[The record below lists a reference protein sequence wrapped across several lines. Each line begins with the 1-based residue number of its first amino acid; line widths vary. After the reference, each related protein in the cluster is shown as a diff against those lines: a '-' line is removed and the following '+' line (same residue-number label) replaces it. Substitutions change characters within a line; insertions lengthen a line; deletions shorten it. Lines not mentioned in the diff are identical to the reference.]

1 MRSQAAPAVLAAAAL
16 VSALALA
23 SCVNDPDPNA
33 AYFRLEADPS
43 LVSYSRVEIQLA
55 DSLGN
60 LQATLYDDTLPD
72 VERLRHLPA
81 GPYRGGAARI
91 ILVGYRGNKVAYRE
105 TRVYD
110 GARQIVLAV
119 DVFRDEPSEPVPP
132 IVTAPVPTVPARHA
146 PSLASL
152 PGDTL
157 VSIRDSVPLPAEAE
171 DADADLAGYS
181 WDCDGDGKPE
191 ATGSLGGSRAKIRYG
206 RSFAD
211 SGTHVCTIKVWDAQG
226 LSVQGKATVRV
237 AWDAPTADA
246 GRDTIVEVETP
257 ILLHAKGED
266 GFGPIVTRE
275 WKIGNGEFKHIPQQE
290 TSVLAPSTPG
300 DLVCI
305 LRVTDSDSLST
316 LDTLVVKVV
325 YHSDNTLA
333 DLRPSAGRLE
343 PAFRR
348 DVHAYVA
355 ILGATDSLLTLFPK
369 PNELHARV
377 AISLANAVPAAS
389 GALPIAPGENPI
401 IVQVTAQDGS
411 TLQYTVT
418 ARR

>member
-1 MRSQAAPAVLAAAAL
+1 MAFRSLLAGA
-16 VSALALA
+16 ALA
-23 SCVNDPDPNA
+23 SAFALSSCMIGPEPDP
-33 AYFRLEADPS
+33 AYFRLEADSS
-43 LVSYSRVEIQLA
+43 LVSYSKVTVQLA
-55 DSLGN
+55 DSVGN

-72 VERLRHLPA
+72 IARLQRLPA

-91 ILVGYRGNKVAYRE
+91 ILVGYRGSKVAYRE

-119 DVFRDEPSEPVPP
+119 DVFKDDSAEPVPP
-132 IVTAPVPTVPARHA
+132 IVPTGPVAPAKHA
-146 PSLASL
+146 PTLASL

-157 VSIRDSVPLPAEAE
+157 VSIRDSVLLPAEAE

-181 WDCDGDGKPE
+181 WDCDGDGKPDV
-191 ATGSLGGSRAKIRYG
+191 TGSLSGSRAKIRYG
-206 RSFAD
+206 RSFRD
-211 SGTHVCTIKVWDAQG
+211 SGTHACTIKVWDAQG

-237 AWDAPTADA
+237 AWDAPKADA
-246 GRDTIVEVETP
+246 GKDTVVEVETP

-275 WKIGNGEFKHIPQQE
+275 WKIGNGEFKHISQQE
-290 TSVLAPSTPG
+290 TSILAPATPG
-300 DLVCI
+300 DLICI

-325 YHSDNTLA
+325 YHPDNTLA
-333 DLRPSAGRLE
+333 DLRLSAGSLE

-348 DVHAYVA
+348 DVHDYAA
-355 ILGATDSLLTLFPK
+355 ALGAKDSLLTLFPK
-369 PNELHARV
+369 PNEPHARV
-377 AISLANAVPAAS
+377 SISLENAVPAAS
-389 GALPIAPGENPI
+389 GALPIALGENRI

-411 TLQYTVT
+411 ILQYTVT